1 MRYTV
6 FMIVLDVET
15 SGVDPE
21 RHSILS
27 LGALD
32 LDEPTNQFYDECR
45 VWEGGLISKEAL
57 KINGFTQEQA
67 TDTNTKTESEL
78 IEAFIAWAM
87 DRPKDRTLAAQNV
100 AFDKAFVEIAC
111 RRAGVEFP
119 FAHRTIDIH
128 TLTWAHMRFT
138 GAEVPTENHHS
149 AINLTTAL
157 AYCGL
162 PEEVKPHNALTG
174 AIAHAEIISRIAYG
188 KKLLPE
194 YSDYDIPW
202 G

>member
-1 MRYTV
+1 
-6 FMIVLDVET
+6 MIILDVET

-32 LDEPTNQFYDECR
+32 LDEPTNQFYDECH

-57 KINGFTQEQA
+57 KINGFTEEQA
-67 TDTNTKTESEL
+67 KDPNTKTESEL
-78 IEAFIAWAM
+78 IEAFIAWAT
-87 DRPKDRTLAAQNV
+87 DRPKDRTFAAQNV
-100 AFDKAFVEIAC
+100 AFDKAFVEAAC

-128 TLTWAHMRFT
+128 TLTWAHMLLNDVT
-138 GAEVPTENHHS
+138 PPSENHHS
-149 AINLTTAL
+149 AINMKAAL
-157 AYCGL
+157 EYCGL
-162 PEEVKPHNALTG
+162 PDEVKPHNALTG
-174 AIAHAEIISRIAYG
+174 AIAHAELISRMAYG
-188 KKLLPE
+188 KKLMP
-194 YSDYDIPW
+194 DYEQFEIPW

>member
-1 MRYTV
+1 
-6 FMIVLDVET
+6 MIILDVET

-32 LDEPTNQFYDECR
+32 LDEPTNQFYDECH

-57 KINGFTQEQA
+57 KINGFTEEQA
-67 TDTNTKTESEL
+67 KDPNTKTEAEL

-87 DRPKDRTLAAQNV
+87 DRPADRTLAAQNV
-100 AFDKAFVEIAC
+100 AFDKAFVEAAC
-111 RRAGVEFP
+111 RRAGIEFP
-119 FAHRTIDIH
+119 LAHRTIDVH
-128 TLTWAHMRFT
+128 TLTWAHMKFNGVET
-138 GAEVPTENHHS
+138 PVENHHS
-149 AINLTTAL
+149 GINMKAAL
-157 AYCGL
+157 EYCGL
-162 PEEVKPHNALTG
+162 PEEPTPHNALTG
-174 AIAHAEIISRIAYG
+174 AMAHAEIISRIAYG

-194 YSDYDIPW
+194 YDAYDIPW